1 MFFLR
6 TLWMSVRSLQANYLR
21 TLLAMVGIIIGVG
34 TVIAAVGVIEGATRE
49 WMNSM
54 QRVGSSVMWVRPGG
68 KRMGSR
74 HVAEVAILERKD
86 VEEIASR
93 PLVQAAAPE
102 LLRGAQIK
110 FGAENRASVV
120 VGTTPEYF
128 EVFSYEA
135 ETGAIF
141 RRDAIIGSSRVVVLG
156 HKLARDLFGSRD
168 PVGERIRIDKGE
180 FTVLAVM
187 KEKGVVGYLNY
198 DTQVYIPISRAWR
211 MYNPVS
217 LNTICVRAR
226 QSERVN
232 DAKESAAGALRR
244 RHGLQVGDP
253 DDFVIS
259 TASEVFTA
267 YSRFIKIWQSIFL
280 AISGISLVVAGFG
293 IANVMLIS
301 VTERTREIGVRI
313 AVGAFRGDILI
324 QFLAESCMI
333 CIVGCPLGIGCGWVL
348 NQLVGKYLAPL
359 VPIMPADI
367 VVKAVLVAVAIGIVS
382 GLYPAWR
389 ASRLDPVDA
398 LRYE

>member
-6 TLWMSVRSLQANYLR
+6 TLWMSLRSLQANYLR

-34 TVIAAVGVIEGATRE
+34 TVIAAVGVVEGAMRE
-49 WMNSM
+49 WMDSM
-54 QRVGSSVMWVRPGG
+54 QRVGSNVMWVRPGG

-74 HVAEVAILERKD
+74 HVAEVAILKRED

-110 FGAENRASVV
+110 FGAENRASVI
-120 VGTTPEYF
+120 VGTTPEFF
-128 EVFSYEA
+128 EVFNYES
-135 ETGAIF
+135 ETGSVF
-141 RRDAIIGSSRVVVLG
+141 RRDAVIGSSRVAVLG
-156 HKLARDLFGSRD
+156 HKLARDLFGARD
-168 PVGERIRIDKGE
+168 PVGERIRIDKSE
-180 FTVLAVM
+180 FTVVAVM
-187 KEKGVVGYLNY
+187 KPKGIVGYFNF
-198 DTQVYIPISRAWR
+198 DRQVYVPVSRAWR
-211 MYNPVS
+211 MYNPDS
-217 LNTICVRAR
+217 LTSICVRALR
-226 QSERVN
+226 PQEVEE
-232 DAKESAAGALRR
+232 AKDSVAGVIRR
-244 RHGLQVGDP
+244 KHRLQVGDP
-253 DDFVIS
+253 DDFTIVTS
-259 TASEVFTA
+259 SEMFEQAGRALMIT
-267 YSRFIKIWQSIFL
+267 QSLFL

-293 IANVMLIS
+293 IANIMLIS

-313 AVGAFRGDILI
+313 AVGAFRRDILV

-333 CIVGCPLGIGCGWVL
+333 CIVGCPLGIGCGWLL
-348 NQLVGKYLAPL
+348 NLLVEKKLAPL

-367 VVKAVLVAVAIGIVS
+367 VVKAVLVAIATGVIS